1 MKHNRGCI
9 TPMWNKTKAHF
20 DFNKRMH
27 KLSDFSTLI
36 LYANWWNEW
45 CWEILS
51 THRAVRT
58 RSRAVRT
65 RSKNSHSEVPFYPRV
80 PELKYFCQ
88 FSLSSGIMRW
98 RRKPFWLWLC
108 SGLRRCHCPQGQQ
121 MVLSLLRALPSH
133 WSLVTSRLVQSKSSI
148 MSESPALQLAN
159 YIPDCIVHTH
169 TRTQRKDGR
178 LHDFSS
184 DGLHY
189 KDLF

>member
-1 MKHNRGCI
+1 MNGAEKFWAHTGQWGH
-9 TPMWNKTKAHF
+9 TVKTH
-20 DFNKRMH
+20 
-27 KLSDFSTLI
+27 I
-36 LYANWWNEW
+36 LRF
-45 CWEILS
+45 
-51 THRAVRT
+51 H
-58 RSRAVRT
+58 
-65 RSKNSHSEVPFYPRV
+65 FYPPV

-159 YIPDCIVHTH
+159 YIPDYIVHTH
-169 TRTQRKDGR
+169 THTHTQRKDGR
-178 LHDFSS
+178 LHFLVMRCTVKTSFVIQWLAVCRQCFGNLKHAYS
-184 DGLHY
+184 QYLSVVMT
-189 KDLF
+189 